1 MEDKAQKRAPRLAK
15 NVFLSVFAQGLS
27 VVVSVILGFIVPKFI
42 PETDYADWQKFVLW
56 LGYVGVLPLGL
67 LDGIIL
73 RYAQYDYDGLEKPR
87 MRTLFTALFG
97 WLSLLATAGCV
108 LSLTL
113 AQGEDRVVFF
123 LVSVG
128 ILTSN
133 LYAYNCYL
141 YQITNRINLYVLFT
155 LMQRIVYG
163 IVIVICLFAGI
174 GNFYWYCIAEL
185 AGHVV
190 VFLAGIYSNRACYFG
205 KTLPLREALT
215 EIRDTTSVGFL
226 LMAAN
231 FSASLMVGGAKIAV
245 EWRWDKLTFGQVAY
259 SFSAVNLFVNFAT
272 TISIVLFPFLKRLR
286 EEELPGLYRV
296 IRGAVSPF
304 LFAAMLG
311 YFPLRW
317 LLSYWLPKYGE
328 AIIYLGALLPLMV
341 FSSKVSL
348 LTNNYMKVYRKEGLM
363 LYINLGSL
371 AFGLALFALGAW
383 VFSSIDFILISVVL
397 AMMLRSVLC
406 EAVVGRVIRQRMLP
420 DFLAEFVMTA
430 VFIASAKYLPLWY
443 GCLAYAG
450 ALLLYV
456 ILYRKQLMELLAR
469 YRARNKSNGEAAHK
483 N

>member
-1 MEDKAQKRAPRLAK
+1 MENQAQKRPPRLAK
-15 NVFLSVFAQGLS
+15 NVFLSVFAQALS
-27 VVVSVILGFIVPKFI
+27 VLVSIILGFIVPKFI
-42 PETDYADWQKFVLW
+42 PEADYADWQKFVLW
-56 LGYVGVLPLGL
+56 MGYVGVLPLGL

-73 RYAQYDYDGLEKPR
+73 RYAQYDYERLEKR
-87 MRTLFTALFG
+87 RIRTLFTALFG
-97 WLSLLATAGCV
+97 WLTLLAAVGCV

-113 AQGEDRVVFF
+113 MQGEDRLVFF

-133 LYAYNCYL
+133 IYAYNCYL

-163 IVIVICLFAGI
+163 VVIVLCLVFRV

-185 AGHVV
+185 AGQVV
-190 VFLAGIYSNRACYFG
+190 AFAAGIYSNRACYFG
-205 KTLPLREALT
+205 RMLPPRAAVS
-215 EIRDTTSVGFL
+215 EIWDTTSVGFL

-311 YFPLRW
+311 YFPLCW
-317 LLSYWLPKYGE
+317 ILSHWLPQYRE
-328 AIIYLGALLPLMV
+328 ALLYLGVLLPLMV

-348 LTNNYMKVYRKEGLM
+348 LTNNYLKVYRKEGVM

-371 AFGLALFALGAW
+371 ALGLGLFALGAW
-383 VFSSIDFILISVVL
+383 GISNIDFILISVVL
-397 AMMLRSVLC
+397 VMMLRSVLC
-406 EAVVGRVIRQRMLP
+406 EAVVGRLIGQSMVL
-420 DFLAEFVMTA
+420 DFVAELLMTA
-430 VFIASAKYLPLWY
+430 AFIASAKYLPLLY
-443 GCLAYAG
+443 GCLVYLG
-450 ALLLYV
+450 ALALYV
-456 ILYRKQLMELLAR
+456 VFYRKQL
-469 YRARNKSNGEAAHK
+469 RALWFRFRTRKHSDETEKTA
-483 N
+483 